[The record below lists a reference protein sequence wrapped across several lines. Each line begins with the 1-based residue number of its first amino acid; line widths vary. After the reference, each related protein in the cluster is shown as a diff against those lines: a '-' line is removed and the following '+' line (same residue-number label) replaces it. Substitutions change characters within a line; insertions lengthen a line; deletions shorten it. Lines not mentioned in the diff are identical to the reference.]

1 MNKLSNTNTLDTPN
15 TCGECKYYKKY
26 RDRCI
31 DHVSCILGS
40 YDDGDTPYDINYDN
54 SRHCN
59 CVIVQQRAMA
69 QLKEWKRDKDKKKLL
84 RALQEYYLKQ
94 FDEVKYKSINDI
106 GDIVDLLYF
115 INDNND
121 EVQLSFDCNKL
132 VQITYVNKVVI
143 NKVYYNTIND
153 FINDLYVL

>member
-15 TCGECKYYKKY
+15 TCGECKYYKKH

-40 YDDGDTPYDINYDN
+40 YNDGDTPYDINYDN

-59 CVIVQQRAMA
+59 CVIIQQRAMT
-69 QLKEWKRDKDKKKLL
+69 QLKEWKRDKDKKRLL
-84 RALQEYYLKQ
+84 RVLQEYYLKQ

-115 INDNND
+115 INDNGD

-143 NKVYYNTIND
+143 NKVYYDTIND